1 MKADIAASR
10 YGVKAVG
17 GSVKVLF
24 PRFDSGPFEALFQ
37 VTLAFQGKYSMSL
50 PISHVRKGELRYIKP
65 RKARDPSPHTTSSRG
80 PEYQGLFYSA
90 LIALTGFIIAAF
102 MAW

>member
-37 VTLAFQGKYSMSL
+37 VTLAFQGKCSMSL
-50 PISHVRKGELRYIKP
+50 PIRNVYKGELGYIKP
-65 RKARDPSPHTTSSRG
+65 KKASDPSPHTTEVKSQS
-80 PEYQGLFYSA
+80 PVNE
-90 LIALTGFIIAAF
+90 
-102 MAW
+102 